1 MSEPIEDEQTQ
12 ETLQPRNSGSYMI
25 KKTTS
30 SKTRKRSG
38 GTTSNISC
46 SQVRYPHRCT
56 ISLRLR
62 RSSESEAIMSYYTN
76 SFCRTSELM
85 VAKKTVAKKE
95 VIQEKP

>member
-46 SQVRYPHRCT
+46 SQLRYPHRCT
-56 ISLRLR
+56 ISRLR